1 MTSQTFFFI
10 LLGVIVIA
18 LFLGIRYMARH
29 DRAAQGRKTKR
40 N

>member
-29 DRAAQGRKTKR
+29 DRADQSRKQK
-40 N
+40 NH